1 MSLIVWQ
8 DCVFSF
14 ILFSFVYFVDLMN
27 MSSIQEDQII
37 HDATQV
43 VENSGA
49 SPTMI
54 GLRDVLKNIEQILA
68 SFKHYIEASEAGMAQ
83 VPPMA
88 QASSMEQTLPIAQTT
103 HANVPHAM
111 QRNPSLSCRRS
122 LMGLN

>member
-1 MSLIVWQ
+1 MSLTVWQ

-68 SFKHYIEASEAGMAQ
+68 SFKHYIEASEAGMA
-83 VPPMA
+83 
-88 QASSMEQTLPIAQTT
+88 
-103 HANVPHAM
+103 
-111 QRNPSLSCRRS
+111 
-122 LMGLN
+122 